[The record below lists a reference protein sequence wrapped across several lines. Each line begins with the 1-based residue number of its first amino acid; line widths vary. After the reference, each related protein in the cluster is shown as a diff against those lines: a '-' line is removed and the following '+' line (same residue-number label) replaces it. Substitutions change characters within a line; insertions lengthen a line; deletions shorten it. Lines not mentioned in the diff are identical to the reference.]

1 MCVYD
6 SAYSPCN
13 EECGHLKTGATVE
26 ELLSNLNPLP
36 PIADIDIPDKK
47 EFTLENFLE
56 DQVIL
61 LETLLEQT
69 KKMTG
74 VVYEV
79 HKRMSDIRENTASK
93 LNS

>member
-6 SAYSPCN
+6 CPDIPCSD
-13 EECGHLKTGATVE
+13 ECGHLKTGATVE

-36 PIADIDIPDKK
+36 PIPDIDIPDKK

-79 HKRMSDIRENTASK
+79 HKRMSDIRENSASK
-93 LNS
+93 LHS